1 MLLETDG
8 PLFFNPGCGPSLYN
22 PEKGEQMPCKH
33 IAVYCIS
40 CIKSMYIGGRTHRYL
55 IDLLFGE
62 DTQAQEYR
70 GEKWHGILDA
80 YIAAH

>member
-8 PLFFNPGCGPSLYN
+8 PLFFNPGCGPSLYK

-40 CIKSMYIGGRTHRYL
+40 CIKSMYIGGENPPVF
-55 IDLLFGE
+55 D
-62 DTQAQEYR
+62 
-70 GEKWHGILDA
+70 
-80 YIAAH
+80 